1 MVRYDRREIFP
12 RRIFA
17 YEQCRS
23 LLEYPM
29 SKMELQKIFTYNH
42 CAHEH
47 EAFLEYVFTSEGAKL
62 GAL

>member
-1 MVRYDRREIFP
+1 
-12 RRIFA
+12 
-17 YEQCRS
+17 
-23 LLEYPM
+23 M
-29 SKMELQKIFTYNH
+29 SKMELQKFFTYNH